1 MILIERNKVMN
12 HNNNNTASSK
22 DKIAHAQTIFKG
34 TYSEVLGLKLLACED
49 GYCRA
54 MLPIKDE
61 FLNPLGGL
69 HGGFMYTIADTVGGV
84 AASRQGDGQSVT
96 TISGTMQF
104 YRAALNLT
112 ELYAEAKV
120 VKDGKRVVFVDTEIT
135 SNDGTV
141 YSKASFSFARFQLPK
156 DKTIL

>member
-1 MILIERNKVMN
+1 MN
-12 HNNNNTASSK
+12 HIDNNATSTE
-22 DKIAHAQTIFKG
+22 DRIAYAQAAFKG
-34 TYSEVLGLKLLACED
+34 TYSEVLGLQILECED

-84 AASRQGDGQSVT
+84 AATRIGSGENVT

-120 VKDGKRVVFVDTEIT
+120 VKDGKRVAFVDTEVT
-135 SNDGTV
+135 SKDGTV

-156 DKTIL
+156 DKTKL

>member
-1 MILIERNKVMN
+1 MN
-12 HNNNNTASSK
+12 HIDNNVTSTE
-22 DKIAHAQTIFKG
+22 DRIAYAQAAFKG
-34 TYSEVLGLKLLACED
+34 TYSEVLGLQILECED

-84 AASRQGDGQSVT
+84 AATRIGSGENVT

-120 VKDGKRVVFVDTEIT
+120 VKDGKRVAFVDTEVT
-135 SNDGTV
+135 SKDGTD

-156 DKTIL
+156 DKTKL